1 MTPDSGYLT
10 CWFDGPP
17 SVMDAFRAFADH
29 TDRQN
34 QFSCGLSW
42 LDDLD
47 CENEVE
53 SESISYDSISAT
65 QEFLSE
71 LLAQLPEIR
80 FEGRLEH
87 GWPILPCRQTIVEFS
102 SVDGLLAWSERSEE
116 LTLDADEL
124 DDFFEDEE
132 EDDEIEIPLTPY
144 D

>member
-1 MTPDSGYLT
+1 MTVDNGYLKA
-10 CWFDGPP
+10 WFDGPAD
-17 SVMDAFRAFADH
+17 SMAVFRRLTET

-47 CENEVE
+47 CEDEVE
-53 SESISYDSISAT
+53 SEAISYDSINAT

-71 LLAQLPEIR
+71 LLAILPELQ

-87 GWPILPCRQTIVEFS
+87 SWPILPCKQTIVEFS
-102 SVDGLLAWSERSEE
+102 SVNGTLVWNERTEE
-116 LTLDADEL
+116 LTSEPDEWDESF
-124 DDFFEDEE
+124 DDDE
-132 EDDEIEIPLTPY
+132 EIEIPLTPY

>member
-17 SVMDAFRAFADH
+17 SVMDAFHAIADR

-47 CENEVE
+47 CEAQVE
-53 SESISYDSISAT
+53 SGSISYDSISAT
-65 QEFLSE
+65 QEFLSG
-71 LLAQLPEIR
+71 LLAELPELQ

-87 GWPILPCRQTIVEFS
+87 SWPILPCKQTIVEFS
-102 SVDGLLAWSERSEE
+102 SEDGVLVWNERCEE
-116 LTLDADEL
+116 LTSDLNGLEEFWDEDA
-124 DDFFEDEE
+124 EDG
-132 EDDEIEIPLTPY
+132 EIEIPLTPY